1 VSTKTAPSTSSRA
14 AASGPVAGVGGA
26 RPGLGAGEPPFQV
39 KKVPRPRSNPQPTP
53 LTEPDAAIEAN
64 IEPSTINVAKRK
76 AGLEVLRQTYEEVVP
91 PRVLV
96 TLSAVIVGLAMLF
109 GVLGYGIASLGTSQY
124 GARADV
130 LYRLTDSQPTGFL
143 REDRN
148 LTTQVLIAGSRAVLS
163 PVARR
168 QRLSVDQLRKKVSV
182 SVLPESS
189 ILRFEVTDP
198 SRAKA
203 LKLVTDVSRQYVRN
217 SANATL
223 KPEVALLSEQIAN
236 LDQQIS
242 NFRNL
247 ENPTDLIVSEF
258 QGLIAERTAI
268 QTRLRQ
274 RRVDALGGKPAEF
287 VSEPYSLTEQVSPH
301 PKIAALGGGLL
312 GVLLGGLFA
321 IGVLGWQR
329 RIRHHGT

>member
-14 AASGPVAGVGGA
+14 AASGSVGGG
-26 RPGLGAGEPPFQV
+26 RPGLGAGQPPFQV
-39 KKVPRPRSNPQPTP
+39 KKVPRPRSNPQPA
-53 LTEPDAAIEAN
+53 LLAESDAANEADT
-64 IEPSTINVAKRK
+64 EPSTVNVAKRK
-76 AGLEVLRQTYEEVVP
+76 AGLEVFRQTYEEVVP

-96 TLSAVIVGLAMLF
+96 TLVAVIAGLAMLF
-109 GVLGYGIASLGTSQY
+109 GVLAYGIASLGTSQY

-168 QRLSVDQLRKKVSV
+168 QNLNVDQLGKKVSV

-198 SRAKA
+198 SQAKA
-203 LKLVTDVSRQYVRN
+203 LKLVTDVSQQYVRN
-217 SANATL
+217 TANATL

-247 ENPTDLIVSEF
+247 ENPSDLIVSEF

-274 RRVDALGGKPAEF
+274 RRVDALGGKPAEL
-287 VSEPYSLTEQVSPH
+287 VSEPYSLTEPVSPH
-301 PKIAALGGGLL
+301 PKTAALGGGLL

-321 IGVLGWQR
+321 IGVLGWHR